1 MKHYS
6 AIYKQLDRQ
15 FLSNYYGEMVD
26 EVNEIF
32 EIFLQETAGEIDEI
46 KKLFAL
52 NKPKDAAEIMHK
64 IIPSFSSIGL
74 PQLSVQLQEIE
85 TYVNT
90 CSGAKGLVLVAAFE
104 NELAAYM
111 PAIVEEYNRL
121 EKNSSYSN

>member
-1 MKHYS
+1 MH
-6 AIYKQLDRQ
+6 KQLDRQ
-15 FLSNYYGEMVD
+15 FLLNYYGEMIN

-32 EIFLQETAGEIDEI
+32 EIFLQETPMEIAEI
-46 KKLFAL
+46 KKLFSI

-74 PQLSVQLQEIE
+74 PQLSLQLQEIE

-90 CSGAKGLVLVAAFE
+90 FSGLKAITLMEAFE
-104 NELAAYM
+104 NELAEYM

>member
-1 MKHYS
+1 MQ
-6 AIYKQLDRQ
+6 KQLDRQ
-15 FLSNYYGEMVD
+15 FLLNYYGEMIN

-32 EIFLQETAGEIDEI
+32 EIFLQETPVEIAEI
-46 KKLFAL
+46 KKLFCL
-52 NKPKDAAEIMHK
+52 NKPNDAAEILHK
-64 IIPSFSSIGL
+64 IIPSFTSIGL

-90 CSGAKGLVLVAAFE
+90 CSGAKGFVLIAAFE
-104 NELAAYM
+104 NELAEYM

>member
-1 MKHYS
+1 MH
-6 AIYKQLDRQ
+6 KQLDRQ
-15 FLSNYYGEMVD
+15 FLLNYYGEMIN

-32 EIFLQETAGEIDEI
+32 EIFLQETPMEIAEI
-46 KKLFAL
+46 KKLFSI

-90 CSGAKGLVLVAAFE
+90 FSGLKAITLMEAFE
-104 NELAAYM
+104 NELAEYM

>member
-1 MKHYS
+1 MH
-6 AIYKQLDRQ
+6 KQLDRK
-15 FLSNYYGEMVD
+15 FLLNYYGEMVD

-32 EIFLQETAGEIDEI
+32 EIFLQETAGEIAEI

-64 IIPSFSSIGL
+64 IIPSFTSIGL

-90 CSGAKGLVLVAAFE
+90 FSGVKSITLMNAFDA
-104 NELAAYM
+104 ELSEYM
-111 PAIVEEYNRL
+111 PAILEEYKRL
-121 EKNSSYSN
+121 EKITCNTN